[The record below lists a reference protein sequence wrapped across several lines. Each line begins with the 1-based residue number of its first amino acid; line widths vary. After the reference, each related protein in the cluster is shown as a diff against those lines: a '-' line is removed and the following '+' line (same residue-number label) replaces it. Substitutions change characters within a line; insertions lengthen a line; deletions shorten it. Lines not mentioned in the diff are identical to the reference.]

1 MEPAERNYFLLIVVV
16 CVALGT
22 CSVGTLAKKN
32 CSFAALLSG
41 VASLVGC
48 WNSAAGSKI
57 SQSVETWQLADCSLF
72 AALLGAK
79 QSSRICNLA
88 VFWQSELPSLCFCGQ
103 LCLRSF
109 AVLQAHLQGLTA
121 TRRSLYCKAR
131 FLLARNFGRLS
142 VSCSVCNLAL
152 QFGRLA

>member
-22 CSVGTLAKKN
+22 CSVGTLANKN

-57 SQSVETWQLADCSLF
+57 SQSVETWQLADRSLF
-72 AALLGAK
+72 AALLGAT
-79 QSSRICNLA
+79 QSSHM
-88 VFWQSELPSLCFCGQ
+88 FWQSELPSLCFCVGTRLAALLEK
-103 LCLRSF
+103 LCSVERCRP
-109 AVLQAHLQGLTA
+109 TW
-121 TRRSLYCKAR
+121 TCKA
-131 FLLARNFGRLS
+131 
-142 VSCSVCNLAL
+142 
-152 QFGRLA
+152 

>member
-1 MEPAERNYFLLIVVV
+1 MLWFVCVVTFVEPAERNYFLLIVVV

-22 CSVGTLAKKN
+22 CSVGTLANKN

-41 VASLVGC
+41 VASLVVC

-79 QSSRICNLA
+79 QSSHICNLA
-88 VFWQSELPSLCFCGQ
+88 VLWQSELPSLCFCVG
-103 LCLRSF
+103 
-109 AVLQAHLQGLTA
+109 
-121 TRRSLYCKAR
+121 TRLAALLEKFCSVERCRPTWTCKA
-131 FLLARNFGRLS
+131 
-142 VSCSVCNLAL
+142 
-152 QFGRLA
+152 